1 MENQSALYQF
11 SVQYTVA
18 ILILISI
25 FFFQF
30 MLFSFLINKI
40 KEIIF

>member
-11 SVQYTVA
+11 SDQYTVA

-25 FFFQF
+25 FFFQYV
-30 MLFSFLINKI
+30 
-40 KEIIF
+40 

>member
-11 SVQYTVA
+11 SDQYTVA

-25 FFFQF
+25 
-30 MLFSFLINKI
+30 SFLQHV
-40 KEIIF
+40 